1 MSAMQRFLREQH
13 FDYRREAMLQKCFTT
28 IYSKFKLYSYQHF
41 FGQWKEREVS
51 LTTVETFCMEIIY
64 NLGTPT
70 VNEFAKMAN
79 ISSANAAYKINN
91 LVKKGYLRK
100 VQSEE
105 DRRAFHLEVTDRYK
119 DYCAI
124 NQDYL
129 MEVMRR
135 VKDKLSEEELKEFE
149 RYLTLMS
156 DLMTEVQ
163 IKENE

>member
-105 DRRAFHLEVTDRYK
+105 DRREFHLEVTDRYK

-156 DLMTEVQ
+156 NLMTEVQ

>member
-1 MSAMQRFLREQH
+1 
-13 FDYRREAMLQKCFTT
+13 MLQKCFTT

-41 FGQWKEREVS
+41 FGQWKECEVS

-105 DRRAFHLEVTDRYK
+105 DRREFHLEVTDRYK

>member
-1 MSAMQRFLREQH
+1 
-13 FDYRREAMLQKCFTT
+13 MLQKCFTT

-105 DRRAFHLEVTDRYK
+105 DRREFHLEVTDRYK

-163 IKENE
+163 IKGNE

>member
-1 MSAMQRFLREQH
+1 
-13 FDYRREAMLQKCFTT
+13 MLQKCFTT

-105 DRRAFHLEVTDRYK
+105 DRREFHLEVTDRYK

>member
-1 MSAMQRFLREQH
+1 
-13 FDYRREAMLQKCFTT
+13 MLQKCFTT

-105 DRRAFHLEVTDRYK
+105 DRREFHLEVTDRYK

-163 IKENE
+163 IDKTE

>member
-105 DRRAFHLEVTDRYK
+105 DRREFHLEVTDRYK

>member
-1 MSAMQRFLREQH
+1 
-13 FDYRREAMLQKCFTT
+13 MLQKCFTT

-105 DRRAFHLEVTDRYK
+105 DRREFHLEVTDRYK

-156 DLMTEVQ
+156 NLMTEVQ